1 MNAQNM
7 IDAVDAEADEK
18 EKEMHK
24 VRQAVEIAN
33 KMQQE
38 DDQTDQQELKAVD
51 GEQQGLKDE
60 IAGLKLKI

>member
-1 MNAQNM
+1 M

-38 DDQTDQQELKAVD
+38 DDQTD
-51 GEQQGLKDE
+51 
-60 IAGLKLKI
+60 